1 MPIRCLFPNE
11 YKRGDVYLFD
21 EYYNNDLM
29 KMNVEAKSIAVY
41 VSPYVLNCDLNIFEL
56 KYDEQNNMI
65 ICPNNCYKSNGNSFF
80 IINLIYDSKIMHYDS
95 AYTKSFYE
103 QYKNYFRVLTESIY
117 PQFLNDQILEQQ
129 INILYSKYLEAQ
141 FLLLI

>member
-1 MPIRCLFPNE
+1 
-11 YKRGDVYLFD
+11 
-21 EYYNNDLM
+21 
-29 KMNVEAKSIAVY
+29 
-41 VSPYVLNCDLNIFEL
+41 
-56 KYDEQNNMI
+56 MI

-129 INILYSKYLEAQ
+129 INILYSKFLEAQ
-141 FLLLI
+141 ISSSNLTDDFLTYIASNSNFSKILSNDKEKKNN